1 MPINGLIKSLL
12 YHLFTSGLF
21 ISITLVVLK
30 MISSSINFVNVFAF
44 ASASMFLI
52 NLLQYNVVDQNNPK
66 ASRGFIIH
74 TLLGVGCYLILAVS
88 MYILHVLNY
97 SRATILTSLLS
108 ASIFLFLS
116 YLFMYRKGLLN
127 FN

>member
-52 NLLQYNVVDQNNPK
+52 NLLQYNVVDQINPK

-116 YLFMYRKGLLN
+116 YLFIYRKGLLN

>member
-1 MPINGLIKSLL
+1 MPIIVLIKSLL

-52 NLLQYNVVDQNNPK
+52 NLLQYNVVDQINPK

-116 YLFMYRKGLLN
+116 YLFIYRKGLLN

>member
-1 MPINGLIKSLL
+1 MSINGLIKSLL

-52 NLLQYNVVDQNNPK
+52 NLLQYNVVDQINPK

>member
-52 NLLQYNVVDQNNPK
+52 NLLQYNVVDQINPK

>member
-52 NLLQYNVVDQNNPK
+52 NLLQYNVVDQINPK

-74 TLLGVGCYLILAVS
+74 TLLGVGSYFILAVS

-116 YLFMYRKGLLN
+116 YLFIYRKGLLN

>member
-52 NLLQYNVVDQNNPK
+52 NLLQYNVVDQINPK

-97 SRATILTSLLS
+97 SRAIILTSLLS